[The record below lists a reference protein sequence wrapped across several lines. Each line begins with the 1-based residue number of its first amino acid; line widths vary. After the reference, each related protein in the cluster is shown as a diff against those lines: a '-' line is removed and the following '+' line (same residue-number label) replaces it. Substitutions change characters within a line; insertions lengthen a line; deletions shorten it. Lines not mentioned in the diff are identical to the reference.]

1 MSGLFRGKDSETAQK
16 EIDSKESERMAKIIQ
31 ERVSFNHKFKLD
43 PSGLSEWQKTY
54 EDIKSTHQANVQAR
68 KGELLRKWRANDL
81 KIQKPSPSPARDQL
95 PSVNFKKKLV
105 EYSNKIRDQN
115 KLDYLLQEKHNQS
128 SSIIGITIPGPSV
141 SRLRSK
147 SNRTERG
154 RYKPTVPLKP
164 LKEQQKKMIGQQY

>member
-16 EIDSKESERMAKIIQ
+16 EIDSKESERMAKILQ

-54 EDIKSTHQANVQAR
+54 DGIKSTHQANVQAR

-81 KIQKPSPSPARDQL
+81 KIQKPSPSPTRDQL

-115 KLDYLLQEKHNQS
+115 KLNDLLQNKHNQS
-128 SSIIGITIPGPSV
+128 SSIIGITTRDPSL
-141 SRLRSK
+141 SRLRSR

-154 RYKPTVPLKP
+154 RYKPTVPLEP
-164 LKEQQKKMIGQQY
+164 LEEQQIKILGQQY